1 MSTRKVLRNP
11 VVVGRRHDEVP
22 VGEDLG
28 RVGIVARRSVEHHLF
43 VGDADDRYAAARS
56 RGQYVTAVVDGFDL
70 AREPH
75 ERRSVGHVCG
85 ACGPP
90 LPKGL
95 SGIGVDD
102 ENASLCLF
110 GQQQRVLAFVDFV
123 GVVGG
128 RFGFLLDRRHG
139 NLRDLDVFLAGGQ
152 GEEAACA

>member
-1 MSTRKVLRNP
+1 MNTHSLLSEVASRRPRERSQTALWQKVSGSFWTTCPVRATVSTRKVLRNP

-110 GQQQRVLAFVDFV
+110 GQQQRCS
-123 GVVGG
+123 
-128 RFGFLLDRRHG
+128 HS
-139 NLRDLDVFLAGGQ
+139 
-152 GEEAACA
+152 

>member
-1 MSTRKVLRNP
+1 MALTS
-11 VVVGRRHDEVP
+11 
-22 VGEDLG
+22 
-28 RVGIVARRSVEHHLF
+28 
-43 VGDADDRYAAARS
+43 
-56 RGQYVTAVVDGFDL
+56 
-70 AREPH
+70 
-75 ERRSVGHVCG
+75 
-85 ACGPP
+85 P